1 MKIQEFRK
9 ILKAIDECDDSIK
22 SLNVHGFLV
31 SGNIC
36 HNVLSRKKASNEI
49 ESCVQGAI
57 IQRRHNLIERLKMAG
72 VSIEEQ
78 I

>member
-22 SLNVHGFLV
+22 SINVHGFV
-31 SGNIC
+31 IGGNCI
-36 HNVLSRKKASNEI
+36 NYKIASAELK
-49 ESCVQGAI
+49 SCVEGAI

-72 VSIEEQ
+72 VSIDEVV
-78 I
+78 